1 MTQEL
6 PPQIAPQHYEEK
18 SSNWSKFNP
27 GEWKQ
32 DIFTIP
38 LEIGLIAGINQFST
52 IHTTSLWPFNDE
64 VADKDPKETTYPRS
78 KLLPYA
84 LGTSAAI
91 LGGLSLY
98 SNEFPTYRH
107 SIGWI
112 HAHLLTEVATST
124 AKVTFQ
130 RKRPYYDKKV
140 SQGGTLGADDRY
152 SFFSGH
158 ASHAFTFA
166 TYSSAL
172 LFQYSNSSIL
182 NWTYASLIY
191 TSAGVIA
198 ASRVTDNAHYTSDVI
213 TGAIVGTLISAF
225 VFFRVEEVN
234 TNNKKEEQIIYNF
247 NMSPIAF
254 RDDTKNSW
262 YGFNVE
268 FNI

>member
-1 MTQEL
+1 MTLDL
-6 PPQIAPQHYEEK
+6 PPQTIPQHYEEK
-18 SSNWSKFNP
+18 LSNWSSFNP

-38 LEIGLIAGINQFST
+38 LEIGLIAGINQYSSMRST
-52 IHTTSLWPFNDE
+52 PLWPFNNE

-91 LGGLSLY
+91 IGGLSLY
-98 SNEFPTYRH
+98 SSDFPTYRH
-107 SIGWI
+107 GIGWI

-130 RKRPYYDKKV
+130 RKRPFYDKKV
-140 SQGGTLGADDRY
+140 SQGNQPSIDDKY

-172 LFQYSNSSIL
+172 LFKYSDSSLL

-191 TSAGVIA
+191 TGASIIA
-198 ASRVTDNAHYTSDVI
+198 ASRVTDNAHNTSDVI
-213 TGAIVGTLISAF
+213 TGAIVGTIISAF

-234 TNNKKEEQIIYNF
+234 EKKQEKLIHNL
-247 NMSPIAF
+247 NMSPIVY
-254 RDDTKNSW
+254 RDEVNKSW
-262 YGFNVE
+262 YGINVD